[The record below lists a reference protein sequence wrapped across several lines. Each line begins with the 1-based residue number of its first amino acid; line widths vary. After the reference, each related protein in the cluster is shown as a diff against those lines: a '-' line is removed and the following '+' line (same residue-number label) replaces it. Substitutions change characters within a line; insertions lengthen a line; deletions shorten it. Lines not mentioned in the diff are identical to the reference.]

1 MKKRNCYI
9 TTVLLI
15 LICVLTGCGKTGGGG
30 SDTSAA
36 GSEKLS
42 KGEWIGLLGDQF
54 GYTDYETTDDY
65 YSDVTS
71 DYEYYDEIQA
81 CAEWEVLTEEKEL
94 HPEDTATWQYA
105 IETSVR
111 AIGIDKINKS
121 DAGVEVNEDN
131 LIDFFDEKIA
141 NIKAGD
147 NGDSVLSA
155 QLTTTDASLILKY
168 AYDYANNLTLPQKLE
183 YTYNEAVKEASEQDI
198 QLDSNSNTGTIQAGS
213 YAEGDVIYVEATENA
228 PASAI
233 RINSIENNEFTY
245 ENVGMEDVYEELQVS
260 GTFEGT
266 VIDIEPAEGVT
277 IGMVEEPM
285 KKNFAYASYSKSEQP
300 MIATEGK
307 TESNIAAPVAGSGSN
322 NVKFTATLGS
332 GATFTVQLSNILVT
346 SDVDYGILKGLKKAE
361 ANVSFD
367 DKVELKY
374 ASSEHYSVTQN
385 LGTVKVQL
393 GTTPLTVNFS
403 LIANV
408 GMDGKITLT
417 YASQVVANVNYVQG
431 RGLAKSVNNNNA
443 NCDLRAEVTL
453 TAEPTI
459 KVELACVGKG
469 IANVKVTSG
478 VVAIAQVD
486 IDLLGDE
493 PSCVDLYMYVPLRW
507 AVNEDGCIMANIS
520 PKLKASENVWT
531 SENSPITQRFHWE
544 DDVLVEAC
552 TRGSKKAVEAKD
564 VDENGEPYDEY
575 ELFEFEEIS
584 FETIK
589 VEKQVIKLAAGES
602 ATITVVSVPG
612 EYSQSDLTYSSEN
625 TSVCTVS
632 GSQVTATGAGS
643 TQIEVSTA
651 DGKYKTYVS
660 VTVDEEYNDT
670 SGFVPLA

>member
-1 MKKRNCYI
+1 MKKGNCYI

-245 ENVGMEDVYEELQVS
+245 ESVGMEDVYEELQVS

-285 KKNFAYASYSKSEQP
+285 KKNFSYASYSRPEQS

-322 NVKFTATLGS
+322 NVKFTATLC
-332 GATFTVQLSNILVT
+332 
-346 SDVDYGILKGLKKAE
+346 
-361 ANVSFD
+361 
-367 DKVELKY
+367 
-374 ASSEHYSVTQN
+374 
-385 LGTVKVQL
+385 
-393 GTTPLTVNFS
+393 P
-403 LIANV
+403 
-408 GMDGKITLT
+408 
-417 YASQVVANVNYVQG
+417 
-431 RGLAKSVNNNNA
+431 
-443 NCDLRAEVTL
+443 
-453 TAEPTI
+453 
-459 KVELACVGKG
+459 
-469 IANVKVTSG
+469 
-478 VVAIAQVD
+478 
-486 IDLLGDE
+486 
-493 PSCVDLYMYVPLRW
+493 
-507 AVNEDGCIMANIS
+507 
-520 PKLKASENVWT
+520 
-531 SENSPITQRFHWE
+531 
-544 DDVLVEAC
+544 
-552 TRGSKKAVEAKD
+552 
-564 VDENGEPYDEY
+564 
-575 ELFEFEEIS
+575 
-584 FETIK
+584 
-589 VEKQVIKLAAGES
+589 
-602 ATITVVSVPG
+602 
-612 EYSQSDLTYSSEN
+612 
-625 TSVCTVS
+625 
-632 GSQVTATGAGS
+632 
-643 TQIEVSTA
+643 
-651 DGKYKTYVS
+651 
-660 VTVDEEYNDT
+660 
-670 SGFVPLA
+670 

>member
-54 GYTDYETTDDY
+54 GYTDYEITDDY

-245 ENVGMEDVYEELQVS
+245 ESVGMEDVYEELQVS

-285 KKNFAYASYSKSEQP
+285 KKNFSYASYSRPEQS

-332 GATFTVQLSNILVT
+332 GATFTVQLSDILVT

-361 ANVSFD
+361 ANVSFN

-417 YASQVVANVNYVQG
+417 YVSQVVANVNYVQG

-443 NCDLRAEVTL
+443 NCDLHAEVTL

-507 AVNEDGCIMANIS
+507 AVNEDGCIMTNIS

>member
-245 ENVGMEDVYEELQVS
+245 ESVGMEDVYEELQVS

-285 KKNFAYASYSKSEQP
+285 KKNFSYASYSRPEQS

-332 GATFTVQLSNILVT
+332 GATFTVQLSDILVT

-361 ANVSFD
+361 ANVSFN

-443 NCDLRAEVTL
+443 NCDLHAEVTL

-507 AVNEDGCIMANIS
+507 AVNEDGCIMTNIS
-520 PKLKASENVWT
+520 SKLKASENVWT

-552 TRGSKKAVEAKD
+552 TRGSKKAVKAKD

>member
-81 CAEWEVLTEEKEL
+81 CAEWEVLTETKEL
-94 HPEDTATWQYA
+94 HPEEAATWQYA

-131 LIDFFDEKIA
+131 LIDFYDEKIA
-141 NIKAGD
+141 NIKSGD

-155 QLTTTDASLILKY
+155 QLTATDASLILKY

-183 YTYNEAVKEASEQDI
+183 YTYNEDVKEASEQDI
-198 QLDSNSNTGTIQAGS
+198 RLDGNGNTGTIQAGS
-213 YAEGDVIYVEATENA
+213 YAEGDVIYVEATKNT

-245 ENVGMEDVYEELQVS
+245 ESVGMEDVYEELQVS
-260 GTFEGT
+260 GTFEGS

-277 IGMVEEPM
+277 IGMVEDPI
-285 KKNFAYASYSKSEQP
+285 KKSFSYASYNESEQP
-300 MIATEGK
+300 MIAADGK
-307 TESNIAAPVAGSGSN
+307 TGKNIAAPVAGSGSN

-332 GATFTVQLSNILVT
+332 GATFTVQLSDILVT

-361 ANVSFD
+361 ANVSFN

-417 YASQVVANVNYVQG
+417 YASQVVANVNYAQG
-431 RGLAKSVNNNNA
+431 KGLAKSVSNNNA
-443 NCDLRAEVTL
+443 SCDLHAEVTL

-507 AVNEDGCIMANIS
+507 AVNEDGCIMTNIS

-552 TRGSKKAVEAKD
+552 TRGGKKAVEAKD

-589 VEKQVIKLAAGES
+589 VEKQVIKLAVGES

>member
-1 MKKRNCYI
+1 MKKGNCYI

-81 CAEWEVLTEEKEL
+81 CAEWKVLTEEKEL

-147 NGDSVLSA
+147 NGDNVLSA

-245 ENVGMEDVYEELQVS
+245 ESVGMEDVYEELQVS

-285 KKNFAYASYSKSEQP
+285 KKNFSYASYSRPEQS

-332 GATFTVQLSNILVT
+332 GATFTVQLSDILVT

-361 ANVSFD
+361 ANVSFN

-443 NCDLRAEVTL
+443 NCDLHAEVTL

-507 AVNEDGCIMANIS
+507 AVNEDGCIMTNIS

>member
-54 GYTDYETTDDY
+54 GYIDYETTDDY

-168 AYDYANNLTLPQKLE
+168 AYDYVNNLTLPQKLE

-245 ENVGMEDVYEELQVS
+245 ESVGMEDVYEELQVS

-277 IGMVEEPM
+277 ISMVEEPM
-285 KKNFAYASYSKSEQP
+285 KKNFSYASYSRPEQS

-332 GATFTVQLSNILVT
+332 GATFTVRLSDILVT

-361 ANVSFD
+361 ANVSFN

-443 NCDLRAEVTL
+443 NCDLHAEVTL

-507 AVNEDGCIMANIS
+507 AVNEDGCIMTNIS

>member
-141 NIKAGD
+141 NIKAGN

-245 ENVGMEDVYEELQVS
+245 ESVGMEDVYEELQVS

-285 KKNFAYASYSKSEQP
+285 KKNFSYASYSRPEQS

-332 GATFTVQLSNILVT
+332 GATFTVQLSDILVT

-361 ANVSFD
+361 ANVSFN

-443 NCDLRAEVTL
+443 NCDLHAEVTL

-507 AVNEDGCIMANIS
+507 AVNEDGCIMTNIS

-552 TRGSKKAVEAKD
+552 TRGSKKTVEAKD

>member
-245 ENVGMEDVYEELQVS
+245 ESVGMEDVYEELQVS

-285 KKNFAYASYSKSEQP
+285 KKNFSYASYSRPEQS

-332 GATFTVQLSNILVT
+332 GATFTVQLSDILVT

-361 ANVSFD
+361 ANVSFN

-443 NCDLRAEVTL
+443 NCDLHAEVTL

-507 AVNEDGCIMANIS
+507 AVNEDGCIMTNIS

>member
-54 GYTDYETTDDY
+54 GYTDYEITDDY

-245 ENVGMEDVYEELQVS
+245 ESVGMEDVYEELQVS

-285 KKNFAYASYSKSEQP
+285 KKNFSYASYSRPEQS

-332 GATFTVQLSNILVT
+332 GATFTVQLSDILVT

-361 ANVSFD
+361 ANVSFN

-417 YASQVVANVNYVQG
+417 YVSQVVANVNYVQG

-443 NCDLRAEVTL
+443 NCDLHAEVTL

-507 AVNEDGCIMANIS
+507 AVNEDGCIMTNIS

-584 FETIK
+584 FEMIK

>member
-198 QLDSNSNTGTIQAGS
+198 QLDSTSNTGTIQAGS

-245 ENVGMEDVYEELQVS
+245 ESVGMEDVYEELQVS

-285 KKNFAYASYSKSEQP
+285 KKNFSYASYSRPEQS

-332 GATFTVQLSNILVT
+332 GATFTVQLSDILVT

-361 ANVSFD
+361 ANVSFN

-443 NCDLRAEVTL
+443 NCDLHAEVTL

-507 AVNEDGCIMANIS
+507 AVNEDGCIMTNIS